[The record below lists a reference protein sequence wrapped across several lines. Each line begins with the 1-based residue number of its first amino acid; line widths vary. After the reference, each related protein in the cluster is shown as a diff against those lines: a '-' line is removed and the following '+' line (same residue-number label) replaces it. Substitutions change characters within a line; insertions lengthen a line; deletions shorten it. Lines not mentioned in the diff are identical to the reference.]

1 MRGNKCAPIFF
12 SLSMKQK
19 IEFCFSLTKPKQ
31 TKRKKRRKNLTPKK
45 CWTSILKKESQVVNR
60 VFRNESV
67 VFQQE
72 SLQFKVSFFNKKAYS
87 LSLTKLSRKKI
98 FLPLCTK
105 KKIKCWQ
112 HNLTL
117 RHTQRK
123 EPKNKTHD
131 SLFSLF
137 QIKQNSPKNW
147 LDKWWPNH
155 RTKLLV
161 GSAWQNAYPKQ
172 KNNILVRIMY

>member
-45 CWTSILKKESQVVNR
+45 CWTSILRKESQVVNR

-87 LSLTKLSRKKI
+87 LSLTKLS
-98 FLPLCTK
+98 
-105 KKIKCWQ
+105 Q
-112 HNLTL
+112 
-117 RHTQRK
+117 
-123 EPKNKTHD
+123 KNFS
-131 SLFSLF
+131 SLFVPKRKSNANSTTRLCVIHKERSLKIRRITLF
-137 QIKQNSPKNW
+137 F
-147 LDKWWPNH
+147 
-155 RTKLLV
+155 LV
-161 GSAWQNAYPKQ
+161 TN
-172 KNNILVRIMY
+172 

>member
-1 MRGNKCAPIFF
+1 MHPYFFLSPRNK
-12 SLSMKQK
+12 K

-45 CWTSILKKESQVVNR
+45 CWTSIHKKESQVVNR

-87 LSLTKLSRKKI
+87 LSLTKLSQKKF
-98 FLPLCTK
+98 FLSLCTK

-112 HNLTL
+112 HNSTL

-123 EPKNKTHD
+123 EPKNKTHN
-131 SLFSLF
+131 SLFSLL

-147 LDKWWPNH
+147 LNKW
-155 RTKLLV
+155 
-161 GSAWQNAYPKQ
+161 
-172 KNNILVRIMY
+172 

>member
-12 SLSMKQK
+12 SLSTKQK
-19 IEFCFSLTKPKQ
+19 FEFCFSLTKPKQ

-87 LSLTKLSRKKI
+87 LSLTKLS
-98 FLPLCTK
+98 
-105 KKIKCWQ
+105 Q
-112 HNLTL
+112 
-117 RHTQRK
+117 
-123 EPKNKTHD
+123 KNFS
-131 SLFSLF
+131 SLFAPKRKSNANSTTRLCVIHKERSLKIRRITLF
-137 QIKQNSPKNW
+137 F
-147 LDKWWPNH
+147 
-155 RTKLLV
+155 LV
-161 GSAWQNAYPKQ
+161 TD
-172 KNNILVRIMY
+172 

>member
-12 SLSMKQK
+12 FSLHKKK

-45 CWTSILKKESQVVNR
+45 CWTSILRKESQVVNR

-87 LSLTKLSRKKI
+87 LSLTKLSQKNFSSLFAPKRKSNANSTTR
-98 FLPLCTK
+98 LCVIHK
-105 KKIKCWQ
+105 ERSLKIKRI
-112 HNLTL
+112 TL
-117 RHTQRK
+117 FFPCYRL
-123 EPKNKTHD
+123 NKTHQKTD
-131 SLFSLF
+131 LTNGSPTTER
-137 QIKQNSPKNW
+137 NSW
-147 LDKWWPNH
+147 
-155 RTKLLV
+155 
-161 GSAWQNAYPKQ
+161 
-172 KNNILVRIMY
+172 

>member
-12 SLSMKQK
+12 SLSTKQK

-45 CWTSILKKESQVVNR
+45 CWTSILRKESQVVNR

-87 LSLTKLSRKKI
+87 LSLTKLSQKI
-98 FLPLCTK
+98 FS
-105 KKIKCWQ
+105 
-112 HNLTL
+112 
-117 RHTQRK
+117 
-123 EPKNKTHD
+123 
-131 SLFSLF
+131 SLFVPKRKSNANSTTRLCVIHKERSLKIRRITLF
-137 QIKQNSPKNW
+137 F
-147 LDKWWPNH
+147 
-155 RTKLLV
+155 LV
-161 GSAWQNAYPKQ
+161 TN
-172 KNNILVRIMY
+172 